1 MKEKKHHLPVSAPTS
16 KELKIGVIAFILRIK
31 KAGLIKNQWFFLDYQ
46 KMEVLGQIATKKS
59 GRDRCIQKTPGNL
72 EETGASQNTKTCLPG
87 AEDAARALKR
97 LEVLNGHFGEMLE
110 D

>member
-1 MKEKKHHLPVSAPTS
+1 MPPRNLEETGASKK
-16 KELKIGVIAFILRIK
+16 
-31 KAGLIKNQWFFLDYQ
+31 
-46 KMEVLGQIATKKS
+46 
-59 GRDRCIQKTPGNL
+59 KTPGNL

-110 D
+110 A